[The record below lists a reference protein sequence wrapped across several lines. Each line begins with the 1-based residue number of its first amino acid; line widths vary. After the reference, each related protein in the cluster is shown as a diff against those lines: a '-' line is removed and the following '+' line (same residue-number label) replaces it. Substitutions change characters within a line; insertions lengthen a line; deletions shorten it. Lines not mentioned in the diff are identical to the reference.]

1 VNRSHVRIAGAVLV
15 LVLLV
20 AIAVLGNRIFT
31 AERRGPAGTEAL
43 GDEPLGLE
51 IRTLTLY
58 FGARDSVALAAE
70 RRDIQAR
77 PDLTGNLSGMMAD
90 LAAGPLTDLVPVIP
104 AGTRVR
110 HVFVDPAGTVYIDFS
125 GEIQS
130 GLDGGLS
137 HELMVIRSIARTMTV
152 NFTGLNRLQIL
163 VDGRIV
169 PSLGGHLDTSRPLA
183 LAEWD

>member
-1 VNRSHVRIAGAVLV
+1 VNRSHVRIAGAALV

-20 AIAVLGNRIFT
+20 SIAVLGNRIFS
-31 AERRGPAGTEAL
+31 ERQGPAGTEAL
-43 GDEPLGLE
+43 GDEPLGRE

-70 RRDIQAR
+70 RRDIPAR
-77 PDLTGNLSGMMAD
+77 ADLTGTVSGMLAD

-104 AGTRVR
+104 AGTRVQ
-110 HVFVDPAGTVYIDFS
+110 HVFVDPDGTVYVDFT

-130 GLDGGLS
+130 GLNGGLS
-137 HELMVIRSIARTMTV
+137 HELMLIRSIARSMTV
-152 NFTGLNRLQIL
+152 NFTGLTNLQIL

-183 LAEWD
+183 LSEWD